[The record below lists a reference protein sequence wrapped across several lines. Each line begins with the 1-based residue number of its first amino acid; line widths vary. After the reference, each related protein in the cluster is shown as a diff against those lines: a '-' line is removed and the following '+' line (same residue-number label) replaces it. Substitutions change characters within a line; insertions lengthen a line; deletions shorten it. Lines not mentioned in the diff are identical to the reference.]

1 MALFGKWCS
10 FTILFPPFALSMR
23 CIRPDDGPWPAQS
36 MNHWLAARNRRK
48 ASSQM
53 SENNPL
59 INQQTAAASMKV
71 AVVEWRRRVAP
82 EYPDP
87 W

>member
-1 MALFGKWCS
+1 
-10 FTILFPPFALSMR
+10 
-23 CIRPDDGPWPAQS
+23 